1 MNLEKLMF
9 KKISLWIL
17 IFTIV
22 LSILFSIL
30 FGSLVLRSK
39 TAKTIAMIPQNVKE
53 LLLKSDDDFV
63 RGDKNSFKNRS
74 GLIKNT
80 KFKSD
85 LRGFILLSRY
95 DHDERRSFVELI
107 SIDKNRVIHTWKPNI
122 KKINSLSNL
131 PKNFIN
137 VERDNSP
144 NRYRMFHPY
153 LNSDGSLITHSESP
167 LIKINICSELEWV
180 IDGGFHHSNEK
191 DFEGNFWIPSWSF
204 PINTKGINLDIN
216 ESDISQNMN
225 FFHDDEIVKISS
237 EGKILFKKTIISI
250 LRENGL
256 ESLIFPTG
264 ENKDPLHL
272 NDIQPVIKD
281 TQYWK
286 KGDVFISLRN
296 ISMVFLYRPSENKI
310 LWYSQGPWVF
320 QHDVDIINETE
331 ISVFDNNL
339 DNFTKSRVDGSSS
352 VVIFDFKTNEFRRPF
367 DKAFVDNNAHT
378 LTGGLHALLKNG
390 DVFVELTDSGRLMR
404 VDKKG
409 NIKWEYINRASNNN
423 IYLLNWSRY
432 YENLDEKLLNS
443 INNKSCD

>member
-74 GLIKNT
+74 GLIKNS

-131 PKNFIN
+131 PKNFID

-144 NRYRMFHPY
+144 NR
-153 LNSDGSLITHSESP
+153 S
-167 LIKINICSELEWV
+167 
-180 IDGGFHHSNEK
+180 
-191 DFEGNFWIPSWSF
+191 
-204 PINTKGINLDIN
+204 
-216 ESDISQNMN
+216 
-225 FFHDDEIVKISS
+225 
-237 EGKILFKKTIISI
+237 KKKF
-250 LRENGL
+250 
-256 ESLIFPTG
+256 LIF
-264 ENKDPLHL
+264 
-272 NDIQPVIKD
+272 
-281 TQYWK
+281 
-286 KGDVFISLRN
+286 
-296 ISMVFLYRPSENKI
+296 
-310 LWYSQGPWVF
+310 
-320 QHDVDIINETE
+320 
-331 ISVFDNNL
+331 
-339 DNFTKSRVDGSSS
+339 
-352 VVIFDFKTNEFRRPF
+352 
-367 DKAFVDNNAHT
+367 
-378 LTGGLHALLKNG
+378 
-390 DVFVELTDSGRLMR
+390 
-404 VDKKG
+404 
-409 NIKWEYINRASNNN
+409 
-423 IYLLNWSRY
+423 
-432 YENLDEKLLNS
+432 
-443 INNKSCD
+443 